1 VLRVTR
7 PGHGA
12 KLARVRDPVAQAY
25 SLTPLGGA
33 VLDVGCLGL
42 RQQAMAR
49 QLGRLDLRHSG
60 TDVISPPEPLPED
73 FRFRTADLDREEIPF
88 SNDSNDLVVA
98 SHVLEHLRRPVEAF
112 GELVRVCRP
121 GGLVYV
127 EAPSER
133 TLLLPGMP
141 FDHDKF
147 FSLSFFDD
155 PTHVSRPW
163 TPQSLHRLAAYYG
176 CDPLREGYRYS
187 RRARLT
193 FPWHLLRALVTRNAR
208 LLESC
213 LWNTIGWASFAIVR
227 KPESLVGRPS
237 FRYYIP
243 EGR

>member
-1 VLRVTR
+1 MQ
-7 PGHGA
+7 
-12 KLARVRDPVAQAY
+12 DPVAQTY

-42 RQQAMAR
+42 RQHAMAH

-60 TDVISPPEPLPED
+60 TDVVVPEELLPQD
-73 FRFRTADLDREEIPF
+73 FTFRAADLDREGIPF
-88 SNDSNDLVVA
+88 PEDSFDLVVA
-98 SHVLEHLRRPVEAF
+98 SHVMEHLRRPVEIF
-112 GELVRVCRP
+112 GDLVRVCRP

-133 TLLLPGMP
+133 ALLLPGMP

-163 TPQSLHRLAAYYG
+163 TPQSLHRLACYYS
-176 CDPLREGYRYS
+176 CRPVRVGYRHS
-187 RRARLT
+187 TRARLL
-193 FPWHLLRALVTRNAR
+193 FPFLIVRALLRRSGR

-213 LWNTIGWASFAIVR
+213 IWDAVGWSSFALVR
-227 KPESLVGRPS
+227 KPTNITGGPR

-243 EGR
+243 QDR

>member
-1 VLRVTR
+1 VTS
-7 PGHGA
+7 PACGA
-12 KLARVRDPVAQAY
+12 RLARVRDPVAQVY
-25 SLTPLGGA
+25 SLTPRGGA

-60 TDVISPPEPLPED
+60 TDVVSPQEPLPED
-73 FRFRTADLDREEIPF
+73 FSFRTADLDLEGIPF
-88 SNDSNDLVVA
+88 SDDSHDLVVA
-98 SHVLEHLRRPVEAF
+98 SHVLEHLRRPVETF
-112 GELVRVCRP
+112 GEFVRVCRP
-121 GGLVYV
+121 GGLIYV

-133 TLLLPGMP
+133 ALLLPGMP

-163 TPQSLHRLAAYYG
+163 TPQSLHRLACYYS
-176 CDPLREGYRYS
+176 CRPVRVGYRHS
-187 RRARLT
+187 TRARLL
-193 FPWHLLRALVTRNAR
+193 FPFLIVRALLRRSGR

-213 LWNTIGWASFAIVR
+213 IWDAVGWSSFVVVR
-227 KPESLVGRPS
+227 KPTNITGRPR

-243 EGR
+243 LDR